1 MNPVIVIPSYWARH
15 DYLPEVG
22 EVGVYDHAT
31 PVDKPMPELETC
43 LASLDKVRGVL
54 RTVVLLVAPPECEE
68 SARAR
73 VEGICRMHPNLNPL
87 IIGSPEARLV
97 TDVVYGL
104 APTMPGE
111 AVALRGYGAI
121 RNMGLAVAAVL
132 GHDVV
137 VFLDDDEVAL
147 DENFL
152 IDAVYGLGLSN
163 RQGIP
168 ILAKTGHFIDR
179 EGSPYAN
186 VGSPR
191 WSERRWSKRR
201 AFNAL
206 MQRLLD
212 GPRIMRTSYLCG
224 GCFAVTAQA
233 FTRVG
238 FDSVITRGEDLDYL
252 FDLRM
257 YGIDVWF
264 DNQWLVRHMPPEVP
278 SHAARF
284 LQDVYRWTY
293 ERRKLAVTNA
303 TIGMRPVTPESLMP
317 YPAQW
322 VSDEVDSRI
331 ATTALRRAIVGPE
344 RLEYLRIYLFGRR
357 QARVWAEGVESRY
370 LKFQTYWPQVMA
382 TIWDFQELAQRL
394 VRLGTA
400 RLRAS
405 ASQRGNDA

>member
-1 MNPVIVIPSYWARH
+1 
-15 DYLPEVG
+15 
-22 EVGVYDHAT
+22 
-31 PVDKPMPELETC
+31 
-43 LASLDKVRGVL
+43 
-54 RTVVLLVAPPECEE
+54 
-68 SARAR
+68 
-73 VEGICRMHPNLNPL
+73 
-87 IIGSPEARLV
+87 
-97 TDVVYGL
+97 
-104 APTMPGE
+104 
-111 AVALRGYGAI
+111 
-121 RNMGLAVAAVL
+121 
-132 GHDVV
+132 
-137 VFLDDDEVAL
+137 
-147 DENFL
+147 
-152 IDAVYGLGLSN
+152 
-163 RQGIP
+163 
-168 ILAKTGHFIDR
+168 
-179 EGSPYAN
+179 
-186 VGSPR
+186 
-191 WSERRWSKRR
+191 
-201 AFNAL
+201 
-206 MQRLLD
+206 
-212 GPRIMRTSYLCG
+212 
-224 GCFAVTAQA
+224 
-233 FTRVG
+233 
-238 FDSVITRGEDLDYL
+238 
-252 FDLRM
+252 
-257 YGIDVWF
+257 VWF

-400 RLRAS
+400 RLRTS

>member
-1 MNPVIVIPSYWARH
+1 MNPVIVIPSYWAES
-15 DYLPEVG
+15 DAPAKIG

-31 PVDKPMPELETC
+31 PVTKPLPELETC
-43 LASLDKVRGVL
+43 LSSLDTVRGVL
-54 RTVVLLVAPPECEE
+54 RVVVLLVCDPACEK

-73 VEGICRMHPNLNPL
+73 VDGVCRQHPRLNPL
-87 IIGSPEARLV
+87 VIGSAEAKLIRAAIDRAVPRLEGDPV
-97 TDVVYGL
+97 S
-104 APTMPGE
+104 
-111 AVALRGYGAI
+111 LRGYGAI

-382 TIWDFQELAQRL
+382 TIWDCQELAQRL